1 MADLWITGDEMEQ
14 SFVRRQSTEPFSLFS
29 VVAVCCLLLHITKM
43 ILFAILFPVAI
54 VEDNCQLVHNMEGSV
69 FSLFPVC
76 YQILEAIWQSLIEMI
91 A

>member
-1 MADLWITGDEMEQ
+1 MEQ
-14 SFVRRQSTEPFSLFS
+14 SFVRRQSTESFSLFS
-29 VVAVCCLLLHITKM
+29 VVAVCCLLLHITEM
-43 ILFAILFPVAI
+43 ILFVILFLVAI

-69 FSLFPVC
+69 FSLFLVC